1 MAIQGLLTDGQ
12 EKLINIEKCVI
23 MNEKIN
29 VKKSELVGHMEGMSQ
44 YSVRVSVK
52 DDSFLVQPKFNDLK
66 FTGQRFY
73 NEKFN
78 NKKIQISSPSFFQ
91 VNIEQAE
98 KMGEII
104 TEMCS
109 LSGKEIILD
118 AYSGVGTFSLLLSNQ
133 AKKYMQLNLLIRLL
147 KMQKLI

>member
-1 MAIQGLLTDGQ
+1 MDKKTY
-12 EKLINIEKCVI
+12 KYRKCVI

-29 VKKSELVGHMEGMSQ
+29 VKKRISWSHGRYVSRVL
-44 YSVRVSVK
+44 RVSVK
-52 DDSFLVQPKFNDLK
+52 DDSFLIQPKFNDLK
-66 FTGQRFY
+66 FTGQKFY

-104 TEMCS
+104 TEIC

-118 AYSGVGTFSLLLSNQ
+118 AYSGVGTFSLLHLIKQ
-133 AKKYMQLNLLIRLL
+133 KYMQ
-147 KMQKLI
+147 